1 MERSCCDID
10 TCSDDSR
17 VGNNNGSVLLVNDD
31 DDDEG
36 MMHELFCIHEALTI
50 SLINVGPH
58 IKTKDG
64 LVLRTVTF
72 FFVVDIAAHKTGSYE
87 VAATTELARYMPRG
101 WRPSGR
107 HFNPGHS
114 QPHAYYRPV
123 GPSNAITYPAAFPP
137 PGSTTPTT
145 ASTSSMIPSTTTP
158 TTSTITIT
166 TTERNIEPT
175 TQPNLSD
182 ESFDTNP
189 ALAIANSFAFNRPVY
204 VYNTFPF
211 LPGHVLVK

>member
-1 MERSCCDID
+1 MKIIF
-10 TCSDDSR
+10 
-17 VGNNNGSVLLVNDD
+17 LI
-31 DDDEG
+31 
-36 MMHELFCIHEALTI
+36 LFI
-50 SLINVGPH
+50 G
-58 IKTKDG
+58 
-64 LVLRTVTF
+64 
-72 FFVVDIAAHKTGSYE
+72 

-137 PGSTTPTT
+137 LGSTTPTT

-158 TTSTITIT
+158 TTSTITVT

>member
-1 MERSCCDID
+1 MIPMHRLRKQYYNTTSNDEERP
-10 TCSDDSR
+10 
-17 VGNNNGSVLLVNDD
+17 
-31 DDDEG
+31 
-36 MMHELFCIHEALTI
+36 LTII

-64 LVLRTVTF
+64 LLLRTVIF
-72 FFVVDIAAHKTGSYE
+72 FFVDHLTAHIILIVMKIIFLILFIG

-123 GPSNAITYPAAFPP
+123 GPPNVITYPPAAFPP
-137 PGSTTPTT
+137 SDSTIPTTT
-145 ASTSSMIPSTTTP
+145 ASTSSTIPSTTTP
-158 TTSTITIT
+158 TTSTITVT